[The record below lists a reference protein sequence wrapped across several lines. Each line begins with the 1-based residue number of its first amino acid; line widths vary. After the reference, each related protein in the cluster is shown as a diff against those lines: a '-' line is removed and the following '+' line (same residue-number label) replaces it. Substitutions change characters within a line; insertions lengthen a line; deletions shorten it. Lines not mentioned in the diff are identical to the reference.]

1 MKLLGFLPLFVLLL
15 CAGCSDDQEKPKNKV
30 EFNTTTVQVAERTTK
45 RIEFIFS
52 KSTKPTDTLV
62 VTVTN
67 TSAGD
72 TDYEISEGVID
83 NQFIVTAENPY
94 FDLTAAYDAVPETD
108 ETLELEITAVD
119 KGYKIGDKAVLTVT
133 IQNYSIADNLV
144 GEYLFNGNAEDTSPG
159 NSNDGTV
166 VGPTPT
172 TDRMGN
178 TNSAYLFDGVNDY
191 VTIADN
197 SKTDFDLSSDYSVS
211 LWIDANATQTDV
223 SSTNNMI
230 LRKRDASE
238 SYPFGISLLNQTH
251 PDNPNE
257 FFIETYDGSGC
268 GHLGVAYSG
277 VINYNGYKHYVLV
290 KSGNKLIQYLD
301 GVKISEATTGV
312 ICANTNNAA
321 IMIGTAN
328 SLVRFFK
335 GKIDD
340 IRFYNA
346 ALDQARITE
355 LFEEV
360 PEN

>member
-1 MKLLGFLPLFVLLL
+1 MKALRFLPLLVLLL

-30 EFNTTTVQVAERTTK
+30 EFSVNQVEIAERATK
-45 RIEFIFS
+45 RIEFNFS
-52 KSTKPTDTLV
+52 RKTKATDTLV

-67 TSAGD
+67 NSTSNV
-72 TDYEISEGVID
+72 DYEFSESLED
-83 NQFIVTAENPY
+83 NQFVITAEKPY
-94 FDLTAAYDAVPETD
+94 FDITAAYDATPETD

-119 KGYKIGDKAVLTVT
+119 KGYKIGEKSVLTVT
-133 IQNYSIADNLV
+133 IKNYGISDNLV
-144 GEYLFNGNAEDTSPG
+144 GEYLFSGNAHDTSPG
-159 NSNDGTV
+159 INYDGTV
-166 VGPTPT
+166 VGPTLT

-178 TNSAYLFDGVNDY
+178 ANMSYSFDGNNDY
-191 VTIADN
+191 ITIPDN
-197 SKTDFDLSSDYSVS
+197 NKTDFNLNSDYSVS
-211 LWIDANATQTDV
+211 LWIDANSTQTDLI
-223 SSTNNMI
+223 STNNMI
-230 LRKRDASE
+230 LRKRDGSE

-257 FFIETYDGSGC
+257 FFIETYDGPGC
-268 GHLGVAYSG
+268 GHIGIAYSG
-277 VINYNGYKHYVLV
+277 VLTFNGYKHYVLV

-301 GVKISEATTGV
+301 GNKVSEATTGV
-312 ICANTNNAA
+312 ICSSTNSAS
-321 IMIGTAN
+321 IIIGTAN

-346 ALDQARITE
+346 ALTQDQVTT